1 MDRKTLIFWIG
12 LFFAIVMV
20 NAPSLS
26 GPYILDDSH
35 TILENAHIHSLSSVA
50 KIWTSGR
57 YYSAL
62 PATWGYRPVTTTVTA
77 VLWSLGSGETW
88 PFHAA
93 KWFLFFFIC
102 YLSFHIWRR
111 LLPEVPERVL
121 QVAIVIFAVN
131 PVHSQLMGY
140 ISASSSLLAT
150 LFVVLAIRFYL
161 LYRDQKRESD
171 LFISLIAVF
180 LATMSKE
187 EGVVVVG
194 LLPAIE
200 VYLCWKQNR
209 SLTWLRL
216 KPLLAHFLVGCV
228 GVFLIFYHFEPTQ
241 NLVRT
246 GISPWQYFMTQWRA
260 YLRYMAMFLWSFD
273 LNADNLNFGFSKA
286 LTDWK
291 VLSALAGNLVL
302 VGWALKKWRSQ
313 PLLLLVLFWFYAS
326 VAPSSSIIA
335 LGEPVNDHRALT
347 AYVGMGLL
355 FVLLLL
361 QIEKWQKKMFW
372 IASTALFVSYSFM
385 SLTRAQVWNDRIALW
400 EDTVEK
406 NPASGRAY
414 NNLATALMAESRYQE
429 ALQAVNTCVQ
439 LASHYS
445 YCHVNK
451 AVILAELG
459 REEHVNS
466 SFAKA
471 VELDLHFVTSRL
483 FWSQYLQNRG
493 LLQKAKNLLVEA
505 DKFTSG
511 NHLPVRIELIETLY
525 RMGMTDEAEEL
536 KQEAIVRFGK
546 KNTLLNLKPF

>member
-1 MDRKTLIFWIG
+1 MSFWIG
-12 LFFAIVMV
+12 IFAVIVLV
-20 NAPSLS
+20 NLPSLS
-26 GPYILDDSH
+26 GPYILDDNH
-35 TILENAHIHSLSSVA
+35 TIFENAHIHSLSSLA

-62 PATWGYRPVTTTVTA
+62 PATWGYRPITTTVTA
-77 VLWSLGSGETW
+77 ILWSLGDGATW
-88 PFHAA
+88 PFHAF

-102 YLSFHIWRR
+102 YLSFQIWRQ
-111 LLPEVPERVL
+111 LLPQVPERVL
-121 QVAIVIFAVN
+121 KAAILIFAVN

-150 LFVVLAIRFYL
+150 LFILLAIYCYL
-161 LYRDQKRESD
+161 LYREQKNRRNI
-171 LFISLIAVF
+171 LFSLVSVF

-187 EGVVVVG
+187 EGVVVIG

-200 VYLCWKQNR
+200 AYLLWSQKH
-209 SLTWLRL
+209 SLSWSRFR
-216 KPLLAHFLVGCV
+216 PLLAHFAVGCF

-260 YLRYMAMFLWSFD
+260 YLRYMAMFLWSYD
-273 LNADNLNFGFSKA
+273 LNADNLSFGFSKSF
-286 LTDWK
+286 LSWK
-291 VLSALAGNLVL
+291 VISALAVNLL
-302 VGWALKKWRSQ
+302 LIGWALKKRKSQ
-313 PLLLLVLFWFYAS
+313 PVFLLVLFWFYAC
-326 VAPSSSIIA
+326 VAPSSSIIP

-347 AYVGMGLL
+347 AYVGIGLL
-355 FVLLLL
+355 FVLLLM
-361 QIEKWQKKMFW
+361 QIERWQRKAFW
-372 IASTALFVSYSFM
+372 GVSICLFVGYSVV
-385 SLTRAQVWNDRIALW
+385 SINRAQDWSDRIALW
-400 EDTVEK
+400 QDTVKK

-414 NNLATALMAESRYQE
+414 NNLATALMAESQYKE

-451 AVILAELG
+451 AVILSELG
-459 REEHVNS
+459 REENVNA

-511 NHLPVRIELIETLY
+511 NHLPVRVELIETLY
-525 RMGMTDEAEEL
+525 SMGMTDEAEEL
-536 KQEAIVRFGK
+536 KKEAIVRFGK
-546 KNTLLNLKPF
+546 KNTLINLKPF